1 MNKKL
6 LTTKMLLICTLFCT
20 QQIKTS
26 SNTISANNHIKT
38 NISDTIFI
46 VPCTDTKTDKCCNE
60 PSVFNACDELKNQKI
75 RFFEQRCEI
84 YKQLNLTQEQRI
96 KAKTIDEK
104 FFDDIAP
111 LKLCYNQEKAKL
123 KDMQCK
129 KNCRNDIKCQ
139 KEKIKDLK
147 AEIKDKK
154 KQHKKCFEKLLND
167 CQRKNYKKITKNKA
181 N

>member
-1 MNKKL
+1 MSKIKVLAQVFLVCVVFCGLQLTVFSNS
-6 LTTKMLLICTLFCT
+6 LTTENQVL
-20 QQIKTS
+20 
-26 SNTISANNHIKT
+26 KT
-38 NISDTIFI
+38 NISNINFI
-46 VPCTDTKTDKCCNE
+46 IPCSNTDKNQCCNE
-60 PSVFNACDELKNQKI
+60 PSIFNACDELKNHKI

-111 LKLCYNQEKAKL
+111 LKLCYNQEKTKL

-139 KEKIKDLK
+139 KE
-147 AEIKDKK
+147 
-154 KQHKKCFEKLLND
+154 QM
-167 CQRKNYKKITKNKA
+167 
-181 N
+181 